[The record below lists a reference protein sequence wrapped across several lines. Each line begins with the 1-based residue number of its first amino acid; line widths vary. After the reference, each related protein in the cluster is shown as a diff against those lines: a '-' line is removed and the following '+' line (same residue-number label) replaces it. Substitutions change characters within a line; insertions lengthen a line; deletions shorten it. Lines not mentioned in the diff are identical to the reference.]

1 MARRLDHADL
11 LTTGQAGKILGC
23 SPATV
28 ADMIDRGELVGWRI
42 GNGRRVRRSELEAW
56 LAMRGIVPPSVEAAE
71 RPRNALRELEQFACR
86 RFTELAAYLLLIQ
99 RAADAAHDAISQG
112 RQQADGGYRI
122 DWRKARA
129 FLDAYQ
135 TARPF
140 RIETDG
146 KKPL

>member
-1 MARRLDHADL
+1 MARRLDHADM
-11 LTTGQAGKILGC
+11 LTTGQAGRLLGC
-23 SPATV
+23 SANKV
-28 ADMIDRGELVGWRI
+28 AEMIDQGTLVGWTI
-42 GNGRRVRRSELEAW
+42 GNSRRVRRSEVEAYLTMRGVVPPALEA
-56 LAMRGIVPPSVEAAE
+56 AGVPRSAF
-71 RPRNALRELEQFACR
+71 RDLEQFACR
-86 RFTELAAYLLLIQ
+86 RFAEIAAYLLLIQ